1 MKFCESKIFLGINKF
16 TVKKNRCLVK
26 LPACLLLL
34 PHSDLSM
41 WQKEY
46 YLGCISL
53 KEKFLKYFHNACSL
67 QISIIIEYMMM
78 IIIEL

>member
-1 MKFCESKIFLGINKF
+1 MSSKIMKFCESKIFLGINKF

-46 YLGCISL
+46 FGAVFY
-53 KEKFLKYFHNACSL
+53 
-67 QISIIIEYMMM
+67 
-78 IIIEL
+78 

>member
-26 LPACLLLL
+26 LPACLLLF

-46 YLGCISL
+46 YLGCILS
-53 KEKFLKYFHNACSL
+53 KEKFLKYFPSASKFSV
-67 QISIIIEYMMM
+67 QADII
-78 IIIEL
+78 LSVR